1 MPDITQLR
9 RALADYATVL
19 EEKQAAVRDAL
30 SEVESA
36 YAALRDVY
44 GGDGAQQFRRTWD
57 MASDAFR
64 SYDEGV
70 PVLLEQLRD
79 KIDQLAAID
88 RAD

>member
-9 RALADYATVL
+9 SALADYATVL
-19 EEKQAAVRDAL
+19 EEKQAALREAL
-30 SEVESA
+30 GGVESA

-44 GGDGAQQFRRTWD
+44 EGDGAQQFRRTWD
-57 MASDAFR
+57 MASDAFGA
-64 SYDEGV
+64 YDEGV